1 MCDGSRRTLHAERL
15 RVRDCREAHQKN
27 WQPHLGRSFHGFCS
41 LLRNHGRDQ
50 GAVRVHCRQKTFSV
64 VVKFGWRIGGTLL
77 ARNKS
82 PRNSVRSGIHLDC
95 RSTHKPVPAHS
106 EAKRESST
114 ELSTAKVQCRVGTV
128 AREIIRPVF
137 AHIYLGGVL
146 QIRRES
152 DPPSSSESRR
162 ATNCC
167 LRPLE

>member
-1 MCDGSRRTLHAERL
+1 MCDGSRRALHAERL

-27 WQPHLGRSFHGFCS
+27 WQPNLGRSFHGFAAS
-41 LLRNHGRDQ
+41 FETTGATKAPFVFTAGR
-50 GAVRVHCRQKTFSV
+50 KTFSV
-64 VVKFGWRIGGTLL
+64 VVEFEWRIGGTLL
-77 ARNKS
+77 ARNKT

-114 ELSTAKVQCRVGTV
+114 ELSTAHVECRVFTV
-128 AREIIRPVF
+128 AREIVRPVF

-152 DPPSSSESRR
+152 DPPNWSESRR
-162 ATNCC
+162 ATNRC